1 MYLSLKKHR
10 RRILKIFAYFFTKE
24 ETKKSSE
31 TVMLFDDCFCKLRS
45 YFVSV
50 CSDQGLLQKQTIF
63 SEPVCPWPTF
73 IVYFLL
79 SAQQKIKMVKKG
91 TKSTSSRNSS
101 SIRFW
106 KSYVSFL
113 NTLFRLLYQKM
124 SKEGRLE
131 ISRM

>member
-1 MYLSLKKHR
+1 
-10 RRILKIFAYFFTKE
+10 
-24 ETKKSSE
+24 
-31 TVMLFDDCFCKLRS
+31 MLFDDWFCKLRS

-91 TKSTSSRNSS
+91 TKSTSS
-101 SIRFW
+101 IRFW
-106 KSYVSFL
+106 KSFVSFL
-113 NTLFRLLYQKM
+113 NTLFRLLYLKM

-131 ISRM
+131 ISRV